1 MRTTHRLRL
10 VRGRWLAVTAAA
22 TVAAAGIAAAV
33 QAAIPDSSGV
43 IHGCYNASNG
53 QLRVVSSGHACRRS
67 EHAVSWNHTGPRG
80 TAGPSGPAGATGVAG
95 SMGATVTAGRAG
107 CHRHDRSDRSGGGV
121 RIVGRKRDGR
131 CDRTGGCDDDRRVRR
146 GRPVEQVHWE

>member
-43 IHGCYNASNG
+43 IHGCYSASNG

-80 TAGPSGPAGATGVAG
+80 TAGPAGATGAAGSTGATGPPGGPGAIGTTGATGPAGASG
-95 SMGATVTAGRAG
+95 S
-107 CHRHDRSDRSGGGV
+107 
-121 RIVGRKRDGR
+121 
-131 CDRTGGCDDDRRVRR
+131 
-146 GRPVEQVHWE
+146 